1 MDPRSVGARVVGAR
15 VGKPVMKGGLS
26 VWGDERVGVAAQGV
40 DPETRPQP
48 SGGAEGP
55 GVRPEAVRPL
65 AEVFARVAESRLGA
79 AEGPVRVRFE
89 GVEAGPPAGAAVASA
104 RLLGGGASPEAGG
117 PEEVGR
123 VWAVAEDASGRW
135 GEALGPWLDGVSGAI
150 GALLGLP
157 LRSEATPGGPAAESA
172 GFGLRFACDGAE
184 GPERAWLALDAGL
197 LPRCLRELAGAGAPP
212 GEAGAAA
219 AGGAAHPHSFPALDA
234 VTGGVAGGLE
244 VLLDVCLEVSV
255 ELGRTQR
262 QIREVLA
269 LVPGSLL
276 ELDRLAGD
284 PIDVLVNGRRIAR
297 AEVVV
302 VDERFAI
309 RITDILSPEQR
320 VEQLG

>member
-1 MDPRSVGARVVGAR
+1 MA
-15 VGKPVMKGGLS
+15 
-26 VWGDERVGVAAQGV
+26 VWGDERVDAAA
-40 DPETRPQP
+40 PETPPQP

-79 AEGPVRVRFE
+79 AEAQVRVRFE
-89 GVEAGPPAGAAVASA
+89 GVDAGPPAGAAAAMA
-104 RLLGGGASPEAGG
+104 RLLGVGGGASPVATG
-117 PEEVGR
+117 PDEVGR
-123 VWAVAEDASGRW
+123 IWAVAGDASGRW
-135 GEALGPWLDGVSGAI
+135 GAALGPWLDGVAGAI
-150 GALLGLP
+150 GALLGVS
-157 LRSEATPGGPAAESA
+157 LRAEAASGGPAPATA
-172 GFGLRFACDGAE
+172 GFGLRFACDGAD
-184 GPERAWLALDAGL
+184 GPEQAWLAMDAAL
-197 LPRCLRELAGAGAPP
+197 LQRCLRELAEAGAVPR
-212 GEAGAAA
+212 GEDGAAA
-219 AGGAAHPHSFPALDA
+219 AGGAASAHRFPALEADA
-234 VTGGVAGGLE
+234 GGAAGGLD

-309 RITDILSPEQR
+309 RITDILSPEER
-320 VEQLG
+320 VERLG